1 MIKKECHQK
10 VETQIKRELAT
21 EISKVKGNVEKILYE
36 LMVELFIACRK
47 QKTVVVKEK

>member
-36 LMVELFIACRK
+36 
-47 QKTVVVKEK
+47 